1 MDHGR
6 VLVTGAAGFIGAA
19 VVARLL
25 DEGREVVG
33 VDDLNDYYSP
43 RLKRA
48 RLARLDGRAGWRF
61 VEGDVADAASVGR
74 AFADA
79 RPGVVVH
86 LAAQAGIR
94 RALHDPYTYGRT
106 NLMGFL
112 HVAEASARAGVAHLL
127 YASTSSVYGLN
138 RDLPY
143 READPAQHPVSLYS
157 ATKLANEAIAHSYA
171 AVHGLAT
178 TGMRFFTVYGPWG
191 RPDMAPIKFARAIL
205 AGEEIELYNGGDHSR
220 DFTYI
225 DDIVDAV
232 VSLAGRPAT
241 ADVDFDPRRP
251 RPTTSST
258 PWRVLNVGG
267 ESPVALRD
275 FVASLERA
283 LGREARV
290 RMAGRQPGDMD
301 ATAADC
307 AELRALTGWRA
318 RVGLDEGLAR
328 LAEWCRAHPEL
339 LA

>member
-19 VVARLL
+19 VAARLL

-43 RLKRA
+43 SLKRA

-178 TGMRFFTVYGPWG
+178 TGMRFFAVYGPWG
-191 RPDMAPIKFARAIL
+191 RPDMAPVKFARAIL
-205 AGEEIELYNGGDHSR
+205 AGQEIELYNGGDHSR

-232 VSLAGRPAT
+232 VSLAGRPAA
-241 ADVDFDPRRP
+241 ADVDFDALRP

-290 RMAGRQPGDMD
+290 RMAGRQPGDVLQGIGRKHQASELD
-301 ATAADC
+301 ATGDH
-307 AELRALTGWRA
+307 E
-318 RVGLDEGLAR
+318 VK
-328 LAEWCRAHPEL
+328 HQ
-339 LA
+339 